1 MLVLIGLIFGRL
13 FQLRISVHFTRRDRH
28 QIHTVRPLERLVD
41 LHTLVEFP
49 ETGVLLLNSIQSFT
63 YSGLKVIGSGHPTA
77 GNAIAVSF
85 SLQFDE
91 AFAFHPLQ

>member
-1 MLVLIGLIFGRL
+1 MLVLIRLIFGRL

-49 ETGVLLLNSIQSFT
+49 ETWVLLLNSIQSFT
-63 YSGLKVIGSGHPTA
+63 YSGLKVIGSGHRDSGVLLPTA
-77 GNAIAVSF
+77 R
-85 SLQFDE
+85 
-91 AFAFHPLQ
+91 